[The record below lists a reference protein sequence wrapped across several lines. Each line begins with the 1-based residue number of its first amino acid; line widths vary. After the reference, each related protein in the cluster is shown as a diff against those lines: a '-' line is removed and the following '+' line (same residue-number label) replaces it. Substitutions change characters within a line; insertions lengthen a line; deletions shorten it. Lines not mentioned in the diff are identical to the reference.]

1 MFMTEWMNIWIEWST
16 WTEFVSTCQA
26 GCSYDGFNS
35 RGGKDRQGDSVE
47 ISKTT
52 GLVWVR
58 MSCEYLGV
66 IQFSSIWSAFSA
78 ASHSV
83 FVTVPVLSSH
93 QKQKMICS
101 RKKHWGSSDFAAHVL
116 FNWLP
121 ATFEVQLFEVQ
132 SKHML
137 CLLKYTYH
145 EKRDWDDTT
154 CFLVQFVPYSLS
166 YLFHIY
172 WTEQG
177 IRSIP

>member
-1 MFMTEWMNIWIEWST
+1 MNSEWMNIWIEWST
-16 WTEFVSTCQA
+16 WKEFVSTCQA

-52 GLVWVR
+52 GLGWVR

-66 IQFSSIWSAFSA
+66 IQFSSYLILQPHILCWHVRYGPCALFPPKA
-78 ASHSV
+78 KND
-83 FVTVPVLSSH
+83 F
-93 QKQKMICS
+93 S

-116 FNWLP
+116 FKFRIRGSIVRGSIK
-121 ATFEVQLFEVQ
+121 TYV
-132 SKHML
+132 
-137 CLLKYTYH
+137 LLDH
-145 EKRDWDDTT
+145 EKRGWDDTT
-154 CFLVQFVPYSLS
+154 CFVVQFVPYSLS

>member
-1 MFMTEWMNIWIEWST
+1 
-16 WTEFVSTCQA
+16 
-26 GCSYDGFNS
+26 
-35 RGGKDRQGDSVE
+35 
-47 ISKTT
+47 
-52 GLVWVR
+52 

-66 IQFSSIWSAFSA
+66 IQFSSIWSAFSLQPHILCWHVRYGPCA
-78 ASHSV
+78 LFPPKAKND
-83 FVTVPVLSSH
+83 F
-93 QKQKMICS
+93 S

-177 IRSIP
+177 IRSIPYGTGRRTMFTWHPGFWCTPLWVDPWWKNWNPPPPLCQCQKKDTLSGYLRG

>member
-26 GCSYDGFNS
+26 GCSYDGFYS

-52 GLVWVR
+52 GLGWVR

-66 IQFSSIWSAFSA
+66 IQFSSIWSAFSLQPHILCWHVRYGPCA
-78 ASHSV
+78 LFPPKAKND
-83 FVTVPVLSSH
+83 F
-93 QKQKMICS
+93 S

-116 FNWLP
+116 FKFRIRGSIVRGSIK
-121 ATFEVQLFEVQ
+121 TYV
-132 SKHML
+132 
-137 CLLKYTYH
+137 LLDH
-145 EKRDWDDTT
+145 EKRGWDDTT
-154 CFLVQFVPYSLS
+154 CFVVQFVPYSLS